1 MSEYLSHNIYT
12 QHLTYCEDLLCKN
25 SLKHWVYQPCHRLGS
40 EALLLTCFYSNDF
53 VSMWFIGIIF
63 KKLENADCVNIDLT
77 YDIQSF
83 TDTGNSFSL
92 FH

>member
-1 MSEYLSHNIYT
+1 
-12 QHLTYCEDLLCKN
+12 
-25 SLKHWVYQPCHRLGS
+25 
-40 EALLLTCFYSNDF
+40 
-53 VSMWFIGIIF
+53 MWFIGIIF

-92 FH
+92 FFFTNVYVPCSLQHLNSYNIKGVKILVWHLLSMQSTGKLVTLTC